1 VLAGQRDRVTLQ
13 LFDAEQLRAQ
23 QLGIL
28 VVSQRISC
36 ACRKSEFFDGYDML
50 LARTWGIA
58 QPRLT
63 CICRKRSPSAC
74 GPSAFTGYSIPIIF
88 RLL

>member
-1 VLAGQRDRVTLQ
+1 MQARQRDRVTLQ

-28 VVSQRISC
+28 AAAQRISC

-50 LARTWGIA
+50 LARTWGDRAILADLYLPKA
-58 QPRLT
+58 QPRCLRA
-63 CICRKRSPSAC
+63 ISL
-74 GPSAFTGYSIPIIF
+74 Y
-88 RLL
+88 RLFDPNYF

>member
-1 VLAGQRDRVTLQ
+1 MLAGQRDRVTLQ

-23 QLGIL
+23 QLGIP

-50 LARTWGIA
+50 LARTWGDRA
-58 QPRLT
+58 AWLT
-63 CICRKRSPSAC
+63 CICRKRSPGAC
-74 GPSAFTGYSIPIIF
+74 GPSAFTGYSITIIF
-88 RLL
+88 MLF